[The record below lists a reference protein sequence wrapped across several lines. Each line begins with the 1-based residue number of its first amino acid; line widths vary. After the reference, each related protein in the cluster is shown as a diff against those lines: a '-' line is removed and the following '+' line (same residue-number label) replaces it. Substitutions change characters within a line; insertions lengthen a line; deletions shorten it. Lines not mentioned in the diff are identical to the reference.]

1 MEKIIIVWEKEKL
14 NHIDSIKNIIAS
26 NATDVLIIDPLESPN
41 YEEIIKNTKNSS
53 VFILIDTAPEKF
65 KKEIERFNKVLET
78 KTKKAL
84 DINLTIDETPWYDRF
99 LKKWNKHTY
108 KSSKPNSKKKWNKRK

>member
-53 VFILIDTAPEKF
+53 VFILIDNAPEKF
-65 KKEIERFNKVLET
+65 KKEIERFNKVLES
-78 KTKKAL
+78 KPQKAL